1 MLFCTEVGVEFRSA
15 VVSFCDACAE
25 ASTSASPRLLSF
37 LFLRNAA
44 AMTLLKDG
52 LSLQAQQILFHDRSH
67 FDSL

>member
-1 MLFCTEVGVEFRSA
+1 MFCTEVGVEFRS